1 MPPSYQPSAPP
12 TVSNLLAFSSRGM
25 EELVRS
31 LGLPRHRA
39 RQILRWLYQSRVR
52 DIQSMTDLS
61 KQERTVLSGCTDI
74 RRLESAGVL
83 TSKDGT
89 KKFLFRLQDGRSVE
103 SVLIPDEGRLTLC
116 VSTQI
121 GCTLDCSF
129 CLTGTMGLHR
139 NLKAY
144 EIVDQVLTVQ
154 DHLGTRERLTNL
166 VFMGMGEPLA
176 NFEAVSDAI
185 SRLTNRT
192 WGLGFSSRRIT
203 VSTAGLTPRFK
214 EMASLGVNLAV
225 SLNATT
231 DELRDRLMP
240 AANRICPLRELMAA
254 CRDYPLPP
262 RRRLT
267 FEYVLLAGLNDSRDD
282 AKRLAMLIRG
292 IRCKVNLIPFNA
304 FPGSE
309 FKRPSEETVLAF
321 QSLLKQAGFEVFV
334 RKSKGRDVLGACGQ
348 LGRAVATSEALALTP
363 IQARC

>member
-1 MPPSYQPSAPP
+1 MPPSYQLSVPP
-12 TVSNLLAFSSRGM
+12 AASNLLAFSSRGM

-31 LGLPRHRA
+31 LGLPRYRA

-61 KQERTVLSGCTDI
+61 KQERTVLSGCTAI
-74 RRLESAGVL
+74 RRLESTGVL
-83 TSKDGT
+83 TSEDGT

-139 NLKAY
+139 NLKPH
-144 EIVDQVLTVQ
+144 EIVDQVLSVQ
-154 DHLGTRERLTNL
+154 DHLDTRETLTNL

-176 NFEAVSDAI
+176 NVEAVSEAI
-185 SRLTNRT
+185 DRLTNRT

-203 VSTAGLTPRFK
+203 VSTAGLAPRLK

-231 DELRDRLMP
+231 DEQRDRLMP
-240 AANRICPLRELMAA
+240 AVNRIYPLRELMAA

-282 AKRLAMLIRG
+282 AKRLAILIRG
-292 IRCKVNLIPFNA
+292 IRCKVNLIPFNE

-321 QSLLKQAGFEVFV
+321 QSVLKQAGFEVFV

-348 LGRAVATSEALALTP
+348 LGRSAAASEALALTP
-363 IQARC
+363 VQAR